1 MAENESQRL
10 KMEGEIFKLKQINI
24 ELATQNKLLEE
35 KNINQNLLEFVRDS
49 IDLNKMQFE
58 QNEKNSMP
66 LYDPINSDA
75 KTDYKQKFFDK
86 IQEFSDLK
94 KNITKLENEN
104 LKLTEEKTSI
114 LEQLHTCQ
122 LLVCSSEDLASKNDV
137 LNERIIKL
145 ENEKMKMMDDFYKII
160 THNEE
165 MSKRMPE
172 LELQNNKLNQIIN
185 EKDLKIQSINMSLK
199 ELKDRNKQ
207 YISLKVNN
215 KIE

>member
-1 MAENESQRL
+1 LAENESQRL

-66 LYDPINSDA
+66 LYEPINSDA

-94 KNITKLENEN
+94 K
-104 LKLTEEKTSI
+104 I
-114 LEQLHTCQ
+114 L
-122 LLVCSSEDLASKNDV
+122 
-137 LNERIIKL
+137 LN
-145 ENEKMKMMDDFYKII
+145 
-160 THNEE
+160 
-165 MSKRMPE
+165 
-172 LELQNNKLNQIIN
+172 
-185 EKDLKIQSINMSLK
+185 
-199 ELKDRNKQ
+199 
-207 YISLKVNN
+207 
-215 KIE
+215 